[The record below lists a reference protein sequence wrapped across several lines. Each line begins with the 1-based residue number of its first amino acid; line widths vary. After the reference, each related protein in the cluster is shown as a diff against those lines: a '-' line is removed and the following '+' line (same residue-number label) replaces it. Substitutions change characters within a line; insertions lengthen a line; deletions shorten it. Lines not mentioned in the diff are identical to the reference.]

1 MLTIGQQAK
10 VHSSLITS
18 TAALQAMLA
27 GSEEVI
33 HLGQGVFNM
42 DAVLALPV
50 GKTLV
55 GEGPTKTTLNW
66 NVASAGTAIVTVG
79 GGGGSVMNHTRI
91 RDIGFTNTGGGAL
104 AAIDTTEPF
113 TTIENVLAEVLPIL
127 ARGTWNKVKNCEVTG
142 AGAGITLAGTQSIV
156 EKCRLISAAVG
167 IFVDA
172 DACIVSEN
180 IIVGDGASTYGIRVA
195 VGRDFVQVLNNNV
208 SAVTG
213 APGHGIAID
222 SVAGQNLAAQNVC
235 HGGFTG
241 SGVLF
246 AVATPGTVH
255 AIGNMTGGSITL
267 NGATGI
273 GNV

>member
-1 MLTIGQQAK
+1 MLTVGKTAR
-10 VHSSLITS
+10 VDPALVTS

-66 NVASAGTAIVTVG
+66 NVAAAGVAIVTVG
-79 GGGGSVMNHTRI
+79 GGGGTVMNHTRI
-91 RDIGFTNTGGGAL
+91 RDIGFTNTGGGAA

-142 AGAGITLAGTQSIV
+142 AGAGITLAGTRSIV
-156 EKCRLISAAVG
+156 EKCRLTLATVG

-172 DACIVSEN
+172 DSCIVSEN
-180 IIVGDGASTYGIRVA
+180 MISGDGNTNYGIRVA
-195 VGRDFVQVLNNNV
+195 VTRNFVQVLGNHV
-208 SAVTG
+208 DTVDG
-213 APGHGIAID
+213 APGNGIAID
-222 SVAGQNLAAQNVC
+222 SVAAQNLVANNLT
-235 HGGFTG
+235 HTIGGVG
-241 SGVLF
+241 IMF
-246 AVATPGTVH
+246 APATPGTVH
-255 AIGNMTGGSITL
+255 AIGNLTGGSITL

-273 GNV
+273 GNT